1 MWNIRS
7 SGALYQKQKH
17 TLLSKKDAISVLRK
31 KRKYYI
37 AKTRTWKI
45 RDLKLCLNVDTGPNT
60 NSPHYKH
67 RHLYYEFWTLDI
79 GTCTT
84 KSGHWIFY
92 IIIPYQCIYATFHC
106 NEPGLYWKLCL
117 HSHTC
122 FILFPLTSNLN
133 QNSK

>member
-37 AKTRTWKI
+37 VKTRTWLT

-67 RHLYYEFWTLDI
+67 RDLYYEVWTLNI
-79 GTCTT
+79 
-84 KSGHWIFY
+84 Y
-92 IIIPYQCIYATFHC
+92 IIISYQCIYATFHC

-122 FILFPLTSNLN
+122 FILFPLTLKLK
-133 QNSK
+133 SKLKINMKCFPINI